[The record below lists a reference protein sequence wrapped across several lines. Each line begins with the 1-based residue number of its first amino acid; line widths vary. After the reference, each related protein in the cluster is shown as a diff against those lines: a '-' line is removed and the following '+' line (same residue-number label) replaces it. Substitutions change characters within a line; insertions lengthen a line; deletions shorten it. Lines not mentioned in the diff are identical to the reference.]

1 MQRTIKLTKF
11 TYAESVLNEEGGLET
26 KLQDITIMETNE
38 KKALKKAFKEV
49 GVFKPLKVEQIERL
63 YSKFLEENQPF
74 RKTESFIKNQK

>member
-11 TYAESVLNEEGGLET
+11 TYAESVLNAEGGLET

-49 GVFKPLKVEQIERL
+49 GVFKPLKVEQVERL
-63 YSKFLEENQPF
+63 YQLDDEIFFKYAKLVDKGE
-74 RKTESFIKNQK
+74 

>member
-11 TYAESVLNEEGGLET
+11 TYAERVLNEEGGLDT

-49 GVFKPLKVEQIERL
+49 GVLKPLKVEQVERL
-63 YSKFLEENQPF
+63 YQLDDEIFFKYAKLVDKGE
-74 RKTESFIKNQK
+74 

>member
-38 KKALKKAFKEV
+38 KKQLKQERKLPHVVDIQRLQRWQTRFQSQIQW
-49 GVFKPLKVEQIERL
+49 KV
-63 YSKFLEENQPF
+63 
-74 RKTESFIKNQK
+74 

>member
-11 TYAESVLNEEGGLET
+11 TYAESVLNEEGEIET

-49 GVFKPLKVEQIERL
+49 GVFKPLKVEQVERL
-63 YSKFLEENQPF
+63 YQLDDEIFFKYAKLVDKGE
-74 RKTESFIKNQK
+74 

>member
-26 KLQDITIMETNE
+26 KLQDITIMETNP

-49 GVFKPLKVEQIERL
+49 GVFKPLKVVERL
-63 YSKFLEENQPF
+63 YQLDDEIFFKYAKLVDKGE
-74 RKTESFIKNQK
+74 

>member
-26 KLQDITIMETNE
+26 KLQDITVNETNE

-49 GVFKPLKVEQIERL
+49 GVFKPLKVEVVERL
-63 YSKFLEENQPF
+63 YQLDDEIFFKYAKLVDKGE
-74 RKTESFIKNQK
+74 